1 MLTTF
6 LTDAVLVA
14 EVSHLLNTAEEALR
28 DKQVEMD
35 RNVLDPFA
43 AMFEMAGFGLSHD
56 AWVRSE
62 LMRQAQKSLQ
72 NQVGDFHQSIL
83 GSMEGWENLNTGSV
97 VDLVSHPRKII
108 AEVKNKHNTLTGGK
122 RSDQYHNF
130 EKLVM
135 QKASRYRGYTAYLVT
150 VIPKEPAR
158 FDLTFTPSDKETGTR
173 CPENALIREIDGA
186 SFYDL
191 ASGEKDT
198 LSRLFKI
205 LPEVIKGISGEN
217 ISEDGKAALAAYF
230 SMAFG
235 R

>member
-6 LTDAVLVA
+6 LPDAALVA

-28 DKQVEMD
+28 EKQLEMD

-43 AMFEMAGFGLSHD
+43 AMFEMAGFGLDHD
-56 AWVRSE
+56 SWVRGE
-62 LMRQAQKSLQ
+62 LMRQAQKALQ

-83 GSMEGWENLNTGSV
+83 GSMRDWENLNTGSV

-108 AEVKNKHNTLTGGK
+108 AEVKNKHNTLSGGK
-122 RSDQYHNF
+122 RSDLYHNL

-135 QKASRYRGYTAYLVT
+135 QKASRYRGYTSYLVT

-158 FDLTFTPSDKETGTR
+158 FDLPFTPSDKETGAR
-173 CPENALIREIDGA
+173 CPENPLIREIDGA

-198 LSRLFKI
+198 LSRLFQI
-205 LPEVIKGISGEN
+205 LPEIIRGVSGEN
-217 ISEDGKAALAAYF
+217 ISADGKAALSAYF

-235 R
+235 T